1 MYMSMHEIGY
11 KWIKKQVLDLVKQL
25 IITKLN
31 CLIELKPFFFGTEA
45 KFKTRINL

>member
-31 CLIELKPFFFGTEA
+31 YLIELKLFWY
-45 KFKTRINL
+45 RC

>member
-31 CLIELKPFFFGTEA
+31 CLIELKPFFLVQ
-45 KFKTRINL
+45 RLNLKLE